1 MSCSVARPL
10 DSVTVS
16 SSSATV
22 SGIGPI
28 PEAAP
33 ASLCTREPHVPADR
47 LVAEMV
53 PPPRF
58 DSVRFDT
65 YIPDPNQPSQTEAV
79 RVLSGFAAGLGGAHA
94 TGAGRRG
101 FLGFGRAK
109 APKVPAGPRGVYLD
123 GGYGVGKT
131 HLLASLWHATPADPS
146 LKAFGTFVELTN
158 LVGALGF
165 QKTVQTLS
173 GHRLLCIDEFEL
185 DDPGD
190 TVLVSTLLGKLVDA
204 GVALAATSNTLPG
217 KLGEGRFASVD
228 FLREIQGLS
237 AHFRSLRID
246 GEDYRHRGLPEAPAP
261 YSDEE
266 VTKAA
271 YATEGASLDDF
282 PHLLGHLARVHPSR
296 YGALTDDLKAVCL
309 TDVKPVPDQSTA
321 LRLVVLA
328 DRLYDRE
335 VPVLA
340 SGLPFDRLFSEE
352 MLNGGYRKKYF
363 RAISRLTALARD
375 AKRLVEH

>member
-1 MSCSVARPL
+1 MSSSTAPKRPIVDGSRPL
-10 DSVTVS
+10 
-16 SSSATV
+16 
-22 SGIGPI
+22 
-28 PEAAP
+28 
-33 ASLCTREPHVPADR
+33 SLCAREPHVPADR

-58 DSVRFDT
+58 DSVRFGT
-65 YIPDPNQPSQTEAV
+65 YLPDPAQPSQTEAV
-79 RVLSGFAAGLGGAHA
+79 RVLEEFAAGLGDGPADGAD
-94 TGAGRRG
+94 GGIRRWFRRG
-101 FLGFGRAK
+101 GRSTGRA
-109 APKVPAGPRGVYLD
+109 ASAGPRGVYLD

-131 HLLASLWHATPADPS
+131 HLLASLWHATEAPPER
-146 LKAFGTFVELTN
+146 KAFGTFVELTN

-165 QKTVQTLS
+165 QQTVATLG

-190 TVLVSTLLGKLVDA
+190 TVLVSTLLGRLVEQ

-217 KLGEGRFASVD
+217 RLGEGRFAAAD

-237 AHFRSLRID
+237 AHFRTLRID
-246 GEDYRHRGLPEAPAP
+246 GEDYRHRGLPEAPP
-261 YSDEE
+261 PSDDAT
-266 VTKAA
+266 VTRVAH
-271 YATEGASLDDF
+271 TVPGASLDHF
-282 PHLLGHLARVHPSR
+282 PSLLDHLSRVHPSR
-296 YGALTDDLKAVCL
+296 YGALCDGVEAVCL
-309 TDVKPVPDQSTA
+309 TDVRPVPDQSTA

-340 SGLPFDRLFSEE
+340 SGVPLDALFGKD
-352 MLNGGYRKKYF
+352 MLEGGYRKKYF

-375 AKRLVEH
+375 ARRLADA